1 MVITVRT
8 DERRAAGNTTYHS
21 HLILLDAG
29 IRVVVLVQIETPVSS
44 ACHEQVSVLREVF
57 RQPHRGLVRFLA
69 QVRKPRGWVLRA
81 HVVRSE
87 LRFQGGHD
95 QLRG

>member
-1 MVITVRT
+1 M
-8 DERRAAGNTTYHS
+8 
-21 HLILLDAG
+21 
-29 IRVVVLVQIETPVSS
+29 VLVQIETPVSS
-44 ACHEQVSVLREVF
+44 ACHEQISVLREVF

-69 QVRKPRGWVLRA
+69 QVREPRGWVLRA

-87 LRFQGGHD
+87 LRLQGGHD